1 MTASD
6 STLLSQYARA
16 DDQAAF
22 AELVSRHA
30 DWVYSA
36 STRLVRDCHLAQ
48 DVTQAVFL
56 LLAQNA
62 AAIADRPVNAWLFKT
77 TRYCAANAL
86 RADRRRRR
94 HERNAAMLKRDSS
107 DADPQPLWEQIA
119 PLLEQSVGRL
129 RDGDRRALLLCFY
142 QRKSMAEVGAALG
155 VSEDA
160 AKKRVAAA
168 IERLRLQFVDKGV
181 LIPTVAIIAA
191 MLAEKTAHAAPAGL
205 AASCIPGAASVSA
218 AQIAQGVHRMLFL
231 TKLKLVIAA
240 VLFLLGIPASFWL
253 IARAAAPPPLSP
265 VASAISQPRPP
276 ATQADNAVV
285 DDTAISAFCNAQT
298 QVVVSLHFGA
308 IDPDAIADALQTC
321 LLENADPNDAAR
333 RQYILATAS
342 GMRANLKHWLDDL
355 SEAGCPREY
364 LLAEQRGPNPRN
376 IVGMFAVPIGPQS
389 DVMSLDTIFG
399 QRNDGVDSPD
409 GHARAYGAK
418 PDVTALTLANEDRTL
433 PNALSAAGDAAV
445 RVAFHPAVLTFI
457 QPLPAAM
464 GLGDLSDPQWSS
476 VIWGCTCVVGP
487 PNLSD
492 TVILQCKDAD
502 SANALAKLLQAK
514 FVALKDSPPVPPH
527 NGKGAAAVE
536 ELMKQLGPLLA
547 QVEPAVSG
555 NRVMLSFDKDI
566 TGKLLM
572 VWYHSFM
579 EPGPR

>member
-6 STLLSQYARA
+6 STLLCQYARA

-48 DVTQAVFL
+48 DVTQAV
-56 LLAQNA
+56 
-62 AAIADRPVNAWLFKT
+62 
-77 TRYCAANAL
+77 Y
-86 RADRRRRR
+86 
-94 HERNAAMLKRDSS
+94 
-107 DADPQPLWEQIA
+107 
-119 PLLEQSVGRL
+119 
-129 RDGDRRALLLCFY
+129 
-142 QRKSMAEVGAALG
+142 
-155 VSEDA
+155 
-160 AKKRVAAA
+160 
-168 IERLRLQFVDKGV
+168 
-181 LIPTVAIIAA
+181 
-191 MLAEKTAHAAPAGL
+191 
-205 AASCIPGAASVSA
+205 
-218 AQIAQGVHRMLFL
+218 
-231 TKLKLVIAA
+231 
-240 VLFLLGIPASFWL
+240 
-253 IARAAAPPPLSP
+253 
-265 VASAISQPRPP
+265 
-276 ATQADNAVV
+276 
-285 DDTAISAFCNAQT
+285 
-298 QVVVSLHFGA
+298 FGA
-308 IDPDAIADALQTC
+308 IDPDAIADALRTC

-342 GMRANLKHWLDDL
+342 GMRADLKHWLDDL
-355 SEAGCPREY
+355 SEAGCPCEY

-376 IVGMFAVPIGPQS
+376 IVGMFALPIGPQS
-389 DVMSLDTIFG
+389 DVRSLDAIFG

-418 PDVTALTLANEDRTL
+418 PDVTAMTLANEDRTL

-445 RVAFHPAVLTFI
+445 RIAFHPAVLRVI

-476 VIWGCTCVVGP
+476 VIWGCTCVVGR

-492 TVILQCKDAD
+492 TVILQRKDAD
-502 SANALAKLLQAK
+502 SANALAMLLQAK

-555 NRVMLSFDKDI
+555 SRVMLSFDKDI